1 MENCLNYVGIKYKSV
16 KEYKHNI
23 NKTIEDMICNNERLT
38 FAIIVKKSDITPFT
52 INKYPELRKYILYK
66 IKYYKEIQVINKK
79 IYKSISSLLSS
90 NKTLTFT
97 SIASKCGFSLSTVY
111 NNNYIK
117 TKIRMELINNKNLK

>member
-1 MENCLNYVGIKYKSV
+1 
-16 KEYKHNI
+16 

-52 INKYPELRKYILYK
+52 INNPELRKYILYK